1 MDKRTLNIL
10 AESPQRVDLA
20 QHARKCSVCRHPER
34 DAIEEAFLHWHDVSN
49 ITREFHLPG
58 RTALY
63 RHARALGLFARRSR
77 NLRFALG
84 LIIEQAEA
92 VTPTAEAVVRA
103 VRAYTR
109 VTDTGEWI
117 EPPAHVVV
125 SSGSA
130 QAVRDVSAPG
140 ETGACLAPSPPALGL
155 PPAQIAPQTETGHD
169 AGPCK

>member
-1 MDKRTLNIL
+1 MDKRTRAIL
-10 AESPQRVDLA
+10 ADAPQHIDIA
-20 QHARKCSVCRHPER
+20 QHRRKCSVCRHPER
-34 DAIEEAFLHWHDVSN
+34 DAIEEAFLEWREVSD

-63 RHARALGLFARRSR
+63 RHARAFGLFARRSR

-92 VTPTAEAVVRA
+92 VTPTAEAIVHA

-109 VTDTGEWI
+109 VTDAGEWL
-117 EPPAHVVV
+117 EPPARVIV

-130 QAVRDVSAPG
+130 PESRAPI
-140 ETGACLAPSPPALGL
+140 SPVASPDL
-155 PPAQIAPQTETGHD
+155 IATQMETGH
-169 AGPCK
+169 AATP